1 MKRRPSEW
9 LDIVKEYYNSN
20 ISITR
25 LAIKRNCDSAK
36 LKYLIKLYDLYG
48 EYPFSDE
55 QESKIYTREQKLKA
69 IEEYLS
75 GTKSGRQIAL
85 ELGSPNPDVV
95 RDWRHIY
102 EIKGEAGIHVSRGR
116 KKYLLHEERQA
127 YLADKELK
135 ARNQHLELENEYLKK
150 SLALAF
156 KKNKRLRKKYESLM
170 NSRADLN

>member
-1 MKRRPSEW
+1 MNRKPSEW
-9 LDIVKEYYNSN
+9 LKIVKEYHNSD
-20 ISITR
+20 ISISK
-25 LAIKRNCDSAK
+25 LAVKHGVEVSK
-36 LKYLIKLYDLYG
+36 LKYLIKLHNLHGDF
-48 EYPFSDE
+48 PFTDD
-55 QESKIYTREQKLKA
+55 QESRIYTREEKLKA

-85 ELGSPNPDVV
+85 ELGSPSADIV
-95 RDWRHIY
+95 RDWANLFKN
-102 EIKGEAGIHVSRGR
+102 KGPDAIQISRGR
-116 KKYLLHEERQA
+116 KKYLLHEDRQR

-135 ARNQHLELENEYLKK
+135 QRNQHLEAENEYLKK